1 MSDLVPRRFQPLV
14 IASLVLML
22 IVLALGNFNKDDDN
36 GGVVPFIVTV
46 VVSLIAAWLL
56 WRYVYAPRAGDGRS
70 AANAGVVVG
79 VLSVLLGIEY
89 WTGLAFAF
97 APVAVALG
105 VVGREAFTARSATTA
120 PIAGGAEGETAG
132 RGPDRDDPRTRA
144 TAALVLGWLGLLLAT
159 LVGLVD
165 SL

>member
-1 MSDLVPRRFQPLV
+1 MDDLVPRRFQPLV

-22 IVLALGNFNKDDDN
+22 ILLALGNFNTKDDN

-46 VVSLIAAWLL
+46 LVSLIAAWLL

-70 AANAGVVVG
+70 AASAGVVVG
-79 VLSVLLGIEY
+79 ALSVLLGFVY

-97 APVAVALG
+97 APVAIALG
-105 VVGREAFTARSATTA
+105 VVGRQAFTSRGAT
-120 PIAGGAEGETAG
+120 PPPMAGGAEGETAG

-159 LVGLVD
+159 LIGLVD
-165 SL
+165 AL